1 MLNEN
6 GHGRTLVD
14 TTISSKPEFNPWIL
28 HCRNVSLNNPLSN
41 SHSLNLMKP
50 RNVSGENLSSD
61 FEEPSCARTLNEEV
75 GIYNQYFVYLFCIF
89 NIFFSLRVVHRYY

>member
-14 TTISSKPEFNPWIL
+14 TTISSKPEFNPWIR

-41 SHSLNLMKP
+41 SHSINLMKP
-50 RNVSGENLSSD
+50 LSRNVSGENLSSD
-61 FEEPSCARTLNEEV
+61 SEEPSFARSSKEEV
-75 GIYNQYFVYLFCIF
+75 GIYYQYAQKATF
-89 NIFFSLRVVHRYY
+89 

>member
-14 TTISSKPEFNPWIL
+14 TTISSKPEFNPWIR

-41 SHSLNLMKP
+41 SHSINVMKP
-50 RNVSGENLSSD
+50 VSRNVSGENLSSD
-61 FEEPSCARTLNEEV
+61 SEEPSIARSLNEEV
-75 GIYNQYFVYLFCIF
+75 GIQNQYAQKATF
-89 NIFFSLRVVHRYY
+89 

>member
-14 TTISSKPEFNPWIL
+14 TTISSKPEFNPWIR

-41 SHSLNLMKP
+41 SHSVNLMKP
-50 RNVSGENLSSD
+50 TSRNVSGENS
-61 FEEPSCARTLNEEV
+61 EEPSFVRSLNEEV
-75 GIYNQYFVYLFCIF
+75 GIYYQYAQKPTF
-89 NIFFSLRVVHRYY
+89 